1 MHRWGGSIIELTQ
14 QVEDPLEDPLF
25 LDFFGRS
32 SLVLVMGK
40 DSASSFLWMH
50 TKYIGDMLD
59 D

>member
-1 MHRWGGSIIELTQ
+1 
-14 QVEDPLEDPLF
+14 
-25 LDFFGRS
+25 
-32 SLVLVMGK
+32 VMGK